1 MLFEFNRFSSLLLIF
16 FVHGFVYALLLYRKS
31 MINDTRSDKWLSLF
45 LFFCIL
51 YITPWM
57 VGFAGWYD
65 TQPYRDI
72 LFYIPFQHLYFI
84 GPVIFFYVQ
93 SLLNPSFRFGKK
105 EWLHLLPGTL
115 YLLFCIVMAVT
126 DKLLLKK
133 YFFLANGAD
142 PDFDTWYQL
151 TGFTSMLFYFFLSLR
166 YYNLYKK
173 LIVQVISYADMVF
186 FRWVRNFLVAFL
198 IMLCVKIVF
207 FILGEITDMSYWDT
221 WWYFLVF
228 AILFYYIAITG
239 YANSIETKIAFR
251 PNLLQYR
258 PALLLNYHQSSIND
272 VEIMKEAEIIDIN
285 SIPTVEPTPSKEI
298 NSWKERILQLM
309 QAGKAYEDPEL
320 SLTQV
325 AKQLESNPSH
335 VSKMVNKGFGVNFN
349 DFVNQ
354 FRIAAVKEML
364 NNGEHKKQTLLG
376 IAFECGFN
384 SKATFNRA
392 FKKVTGLSPK
402 DWLQKKG

>member
-84 GPVIFFYVQ
+84 GPVIFFYIQ

-105 EWLHLLPGTL
+105 EWLHLLPGIL
-115 YLLFCIVMAVT
+115 YLLFCIVMVVT
-126 DKLLLKK
+126 DKLLLKR

-142 PDFDTWYQL
+142 PDFDSWYQL
-151 TGFTSMLFYFFLSLR
+151 TGFASMLLYFFLSLR
-166 YYNLYKK
+166 YYSLYQK
-173 LIVQVISYADMVF
+173 LIVQVISYAEVVF

-198 IMLCVKIVF
+198 IMLCVKVIF

-221 WWYFLVF
+221 WWYFFVF

-239 YANSIETKIAFR
+239 YANSIETKIAFQ
-251 PNLLQYR
+251 PNLLQYQ

-272 VEIMKEAEIIDIN
+272 VEIMEEAEIIDIN
-285 SIPTVEPTPSKEI
+285 SIPTVEPIPSEEI

-320 SLTQV
+320 SLTHV
-325 AKQLESNPSH
+325 AKQLQSNPSH
-335 VSKMVNKGFGVNFN
+335 VSKMVNQGFGVNFN

-354 FRIAAVKEML
+354 FRIAAVKEKL
-364 NNGEHKKQTLLG
+364 NNGEHEKQTLLG

-402 DWLQKKG
+402 GWLQKKG